1 MEDAH
6 ETVAHFD
13 GDPSTSFFA
22 VYDGH
27 GGMYVYTYSRRRW
40 SEDVRARAMLKKANF
55 RCSGTRPERPILRH
69 CCMEY
74 RVEPTESGL

>member
-1 MEDAH
+1 VSVSVSQNPSWRNSMEDAH

-27 GGMYVYTYSRRRW
+27 GG
-40 SEDVRARAMLKKANF
+40 
-55 RCSGTRPERPILRH
+55 
-69 CCMEY
+69 
-74 RVEPTESGL
+74 

>member
-27 GGMYVYTYSRRRW
+27 GGTYTRAVARCFS
-40 SEDVRARAMLKKANF
+40 SADVVLLCVRDAPVVLTVADVPSAHM
-55 RCSGTRPERPILRH
+55 
-69 CCMEY
+69 CM
-74 RVEPTESGL
+74 TAC

>member
-27 GGMYVYTYSRRRW
+27 GGMYRCMLGIYTRRHRRVLFAPAHLPIIFRLRL
-40 SEDVRARAMLKKANF
+40 SPVCVRARPGPQSSTSYIVTF
-55 RCSGTRPERPILRH
+55 
-69 CCMEY
+69 
-74 RVEPTESGL
+74 